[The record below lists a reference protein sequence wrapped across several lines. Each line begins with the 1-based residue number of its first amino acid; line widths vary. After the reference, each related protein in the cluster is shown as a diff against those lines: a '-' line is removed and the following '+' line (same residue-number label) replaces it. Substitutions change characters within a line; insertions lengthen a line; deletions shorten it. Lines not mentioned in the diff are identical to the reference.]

1 MSHRLPWFSSLGALL
16 VLGAGLAASAA
27 AESLAP
33 DVVPLAVP
41 AAVSGV
47 PTALA
52 SADLDADGVP
62 DLIVAYVAHGA
73 TTLVAYPGDVEAIYP
88 SPGRARGLATASFGA
103 PHIVARVDGRV
114 TALVTDDVD
123 ADGLKDVVAER
134 DVAAAALLI
143 GIGDGT
149 VVEADALD
157 GAAVAAVR
165 ARAAIDAPS
174 YLVPAARAPIAD
186 VPDVFL
192 QRGPSGEVAGFRVP
206 EAAKEALRR
215 RVKPLTLAPPAD
227 AFAVLPMR
235 LNRDAVPDL
244 VVLRPGLPAPELLIS
259 RAAATFVVT
268 TTKDE
273 NGACDD
279 SCSLRE
285 AIVAANATPDL
296 DTIEFAISTSDPGF
310 RPGTGTWLI
319 TPQGTEYPVITAP
332 VTIDGRTQ
340 PGFVDAPVVE
350 LSGEALSEDRV
361 GLLLSAPNV
370 VVRGLVVSAWSAFR
384 ENGQSFCGCGISLSG
399 SDNSIIEG
407 NYVGTDAT
415 GLQAKPNGQ
424 NGVAVITGSN
434 NLIGGTTAQARNV
447 VSGNRDQ
454 FFFAVGV
461 GTFISSGTTNNTF
474 AGNFIGV
481 DRTGYNA
488 LPNLHG
494 VLLNSGNNVVGGTD
508 PGSGNVVAGNAGD
521 MISIFEVSVP
531 ADGNQVLRNFVGTTA
546 AGTGSFNEGFGYGI
560 ASSDA
565 DGTIVGSAGNGNLV
579 SGNDYGVYIHFD
591 THRSTSGHKVQGN
604 LIGVDALGRALGNGG
619 PGVRLDNVVG
629 ATIGGTAAGEANV
642 IANNSGPGVIVN
654 FISQCPDCTTGTLQ
668 ANHDQI
674 LANRIYANSG
684 SGIDLASAA
693 FGDGTT
699 ANDGNDADSGANDL
713 LNWPVLTSA
722 SSNASTSTV
731 NGQALTQGPA
741 SGQPY
746 RLQFFANPTCDTVGG
761 NGEGRIYLG
770 EANRSADG
778 NAFSV
783 NLAVPIPNGYV
794 VTATATDSLGNTS
807 EFSNCVTASG
817 GPAPVASATA
827 TPVPTAT
834 VLKTPGPG
842 ATPTVAPTNVPGNE
856 ICDNC
861 RDDDGDTIVDRDDPD
876 CARPRA
882 NGFGAGVPT
891 SARGKAAAKCQGAI
905 AKGGQTLVAKERK
918 LLQGCVQQ
926 MLACVE
932 LKPGDQGCVAK
943 ASAGCQKLPDAFT
956 ALEDKLEAKLAKTCG
971 QPPVL
976 ETDLVNP
983 AGLGY
988 IGERSTCQASPT
1000 FVFGVDDADS
1010 VARCVH
1016 TRHQC
1021 QAEQMVSQEN
1031 PRTRELLQAAGVSV
1045 FTFGCVLNPGA
1056 NGAGQGVADP
1066 ARAKL
1071 LVKCAA
1077 GIQKASAKFTATRL
1091 GGLQKCLAAVTK
1103 CVQQKP
1109 GDATCLAGARSKCGG
1124 VAAKVG
1130 DGPKGAGTKARAV
1143 IAKACSGVDAEL
1155 LATEGLGQN
1164 ALGTYCGAVGVGA
1177 LATAADV
1184 GECLLRHHTCRVG
1197 QLLDAESPRAR
1208 ELLEIVG
1215 VAP

>member
-1 MSHRLPWFSSLGALL
+1 MTPFLRFCAL
-16 VLGAGLAASAA
+16 VLASSALVASPTALFAA
-27 AESLAP
+27 SLAP

-41 AAVSGV
+41 AVGGT
-47 PTALA
+47 PTALTA
-52 SADLDADGVP
+52 ADLDADGVP
-62 DLIVAYVAHGA
+62 DLIVAYAEGGV
-73 TTLVAYPGDVEAIYP
+73 TTLVAYSGEVEAIYP
-88 SPGRARGLATASFGA
+88 TPGAARSLVATPFGGPRVLAS
-103 PHIVARVDGRV
+103 VDGRV
-114 TALVTDDVD
+114 TALVTADVD

-134 DVAAAALLI
+134 ALGGAALLV

-157 GAAVAAVR
+157 GAAVAA
-165 ARAAIDAPS
+165 ARAHAAATAPA
-174 YLVPAARAPIAD
+174 YLVPARTAPLAD
-186 VPDVFL
+186 PPDVFE
-192 QRGPSGEVAGFRVP
+192 QIGPDGQVAGFR
-206 EAAKEALRR
+206 AKASVKQALRTR
-215 RVKPLTLAPPAD
+215 AKPATLTPPAD

-244 VVLRPGLPAPELLIS
+244 VVLRPGLPAPELLLS

-296 DTIEFAISTSDPGF
+296 DTIEFAIPTSDPGF

-340 PGFVDAPVVE
+340 PGFVDAPVIE

-370 VVRGLVVSAWSAFR
+370 VVRGLIVSAWSAFR
-384 ENGQSFCGCGISLSG
+384 DGGQSFCGCGITLSG

-454 FFFAVGV
+454 FFFEVGV

-474 AGNFIGV
+474 AGNFIGL

-494 VLLNSGNNVVGGTD
+494 VLLNSGDNVVGGTD
-508 PGSGNVVAGNAGD
+508 PGAGNVVAGNAGD
-521 MISIFEVSVP
+521 MISIFESSVP
-531 ADGNQVLRNFVGTTA
+531 ADGNQVLRNFVGTDV
-546 AGTGSFNEGFGYGI
+546 AGVGTFNEGFGYGV

-565 DGTIVGSAGNGNLV
+565 DGTTIGSPGNGNLI
-579 SGNDYGVYIHFD
+579 SGNDYGVFIHFD
-591 THRSTSGHKVQGN
+591 VHRSTSGHKVQGN
-604 LIGVDALGRALGNGG
+604 KIGVDALGRPLGNGA
-619 PGVRLDNVVG
+619 PGVRLDNVFD
-629 ATIGGTAAGEANV
+629 ATIGGTANGEPNV
-642 IANNSGPGVIVN
+642 IANNSGPGVVVN
-654 FISQCPDCTTGTLQ
+654 FVSTCGGCTTGTLRSNQ
-668 ANHDQI
+668 NRI
-674 LANRIYANSG
+674 LANQIFANSG
-684 SGIDLASAA
+684 SGIDLGSAA

-699 ANDGNDADSGANDL
+699 ANDAGDADTGANDL

-722 SSNASTSTV
+722 TSGAMTSTV
-731 NGQALTQGPA
+731 NAQALTQGPA

-746 RLQFFANPTCDTVGG
+746 RLQFFASPTCDTVGG
-761 NGEGRIYLG
+761 NGEGQIFLG
-770 EANRSADG
+770 EASRSADG
-778 NAFSV
+778 NAISV
-783 NLAVPIPNGYV
+783 NLSVPIPNGYA
-794 VTATATDSLGNTS
+794 VTGTATDALGNTS

-817 GPAPVASATA
+817 GPAPAASATA

-834 VLKTPGPG
+834 LLKTPGPG
-842 ATPTVAPTNVPGNE
+842 ATPTVAPTNVVGAEN
-856 ICDNC
+856 CDNC

-882 NGFGAGVPT
+882 NGFGTGVPT
-891 SARGKAAAKCQGAI
+891 AARGKVVAKCQGAI
-905 AKGGQTLVAKERK
+905 AKGGQALVAKERK

-932 LKPGDQGCVAK
+932 LKPGDQGCLGK
-943 ASAGCQKLPDAFT
+943 ASAGCQKLRDAFI
-956 ALEDKLEAKLAKTCG
+956 ALEDKLETKLAKACG
-971 QPPVL
+971 EPPVL
-976 ETDLVNP
+976 EADLVNP

-988 IGERSTCQASPT
+988 LGERSTCQASPT

-1031 PRTRELLQAAGVSV
+1031 PRTRELLQAAGVQL
-1045 FTFGCVLNPGA
+1045 FNFGCVLNPGA
-1056 NGAGQGVADP
+1056 NGAGQGVGDP
-1066 ARAKL
+1066 ARGKL

-1077 GIQKASAKFTATRL
+1077 GIQKAAAKFTATRL
-1091 GGLQKCLAAVTK
+1091 GGLQKCLAGVTK
-1103 CVQQKP
+1103 CVQQKA
-1109 GDATCLAGARSKCGG
+1109 GDAACLAGARAKCGG

-1130 DGPKGAGTKARAV
+1130 DGPKGAGTKARAA
-1143 IAKACSGVDAEL
+1143 IAKACTGVDAEL
-1155 LATEGLGQN
+1155 LATNGLGQS
-1164 ALGTYCGAVGVGA
+1164 ALGSYCSAVGVGA
-1177 LATAADV
+1177 LATAGDV
-1184 GECLLRHHTCRVG
+1184 GECLLRHHACRVG
-1197 QLLDAESPRAR
+1197 QLLDAETPRAR
-1208 ELLEIVG
+1208 ELLEFGG